1 MRKKNRNDYNH
12 GKDGWVCGNPRYAK
26 KKRPG
31 KGSSSQ
37 KPDRQKDKQTARKYM
52 EQS

>member
-12 GKDGWVCGNPRYAK
+12 GKDGWVSGNPRYGK

-31 KGSSSQ
+31 KGSASQ
-37 KPDRQKDKQTARKYM
+37 KPDRAKSNQAARKEM
-52 EQS
+52 QS